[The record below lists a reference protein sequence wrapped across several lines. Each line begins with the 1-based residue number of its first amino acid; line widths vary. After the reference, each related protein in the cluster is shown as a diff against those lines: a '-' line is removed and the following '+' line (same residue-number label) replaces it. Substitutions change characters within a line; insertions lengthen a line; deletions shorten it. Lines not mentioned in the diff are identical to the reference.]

1 MKILHQKSEGRR
13 RRWLESIIAAA
24 LNARI
29 AGVIDLFTLNISN
42 FELMDGIRRIGWTRL
57 AVVTVILRALMGC
70 REPAPIERADKA
82 PAAPRAAVE
91 LTAQVIGDDELAEG
105 LELLRGEW
113 KARSGGRLSVERMPL
128 EGFADAESL
137 TADVVIF
144 PSRLLGTLAERG
156 ELQPVRRTVL
166 ESSGLALADIYPAI
180 RDGEMKYGGQ
190 TLALPLGSP
199 PLLSYW
205 RDDLGS
211 SVDGEA
217 SKDWPPRT
225 WQDYRRW
232 LGVGQ
237 PDAKQAALP
246 LAGRTAAYT
255 LLARAL
261 AYTEP
266 SRRSEALF
274 DPDTMKPGIAAPPF
288 VRALG
293 EIVEEMAAERDAQPE
308 DFAAA
313 MKRVRDGEAV
323 ATLGWP
329 GAASEDGVASTK
341 TVVSPPEFGPL
352 PVAAQ
357 VFSHSQGRWQNQ
369 SLRDSVTILGA
380 EGRLVG
386 VSARSRNAVS
396 AFRLCQWLTSGDV
409 AVQLSSRSR
418 GTLWYRASQTAAYD
432 RWSKGDS
439 SRQASLPVTEVV
451 AEAFTSD
458 TAVVLPRVPAIDEYF
473 EALAQAVRS
482 AEPGEDGAKAAL
494 EAAAATWEAIT
505 DRLGRESQAAAYRR
519 HSGIEPFEPM

>member
-1 MKILHQKSEGRR
+1 
-13 RRWLESIIAAA
+13 
-24 LNARI
+24 
-29 AGVIDLFTLNISN
+29 
-42 FELMDGIRRIGWTRL
+42 MDGIRRIGWTSL
-57 AVVTVILRALMGC
+57 VLVAVILTALMGC
-70 REPAPIERADKA
+70 REPAPIERADKP
-82 PAAPRAAVE
+82 PAAQRAAVE
-91 LTAQVIGDDELAEG
+91 LIAQVIGDDELAEG

-113 KARSGGRLSVERMPL
+113 KGRSGGRLSVVRTSL
-128 EGFADAESL
+128 EGFADAKSL

-156 ELQPVRRTVL
+156 ELQPVRRSVL
-166 ESSGLALADIYPAI
+166 ESTKLSLADIYPAI
-180 RDGEMKYGGQ
+180 RDGEMKYGDQ

-199 PLLSYW
+199 PLLAYW
-205 RDDLGS
+205 RHDLQSSEVDD
-211 SVDGEA
+211 A
-217 SKDWPPRT
+217 PQNWPPKT
-225 WQDYRRW
+225 WQEYRRW
-232 LGVGQ
+232 FGAGR
-237 PDAKQAALP
+237 PEAKKAALP
-246 LAGRTAAYT
+246 LAGRAAAYT

-274 DPDTMKPGIAAPPF
+274 DADTMKPGIAAPPF

-293 EIVEEMAAERDAQPE
+293 EIVEEMAGRGVQPA

-329 GAASEDGVASTK
+329 GAASEEVAASTK
-341 TVVSPPEFGPL
+341 AAASPPEFGPL
-352 PVAAQ
+352 PTTEQ
-357 VFSHSQGRWQNQ
+357 TFSQSQGRWENQ

-439 SRQASLPVTEVV
+439 LRQASLPVTEVV
-451 AEAFTSD
+451 AEALTSE
-458 TAVVLPRVPAIDEYF
+458 TAIVLPRVPAIDEYL
-473 EALAQAVRS
+473 EALAKAVRS
-482 AEPGEDGAKAAL
+482 AEPGEGGAKAAL

-505 DRLGRESQAAAYRR
+505 DRLGRESQAATYRR
-519 HSGIEPFEPM
+519 HLGIEPFEPMSEERGR